1 MLHDTPISPPAVRAL
16 CRGRAWRVSEY
27 VCTAGPGD
35 RPFEEQHGDVAIAA
49 VIDGTFTYRSDGGT
63 AMLYPGAFL
72 LGNAGTCYQCGHDHG
87 TGDRCISFHVAPE
100 YFAEIAA
107 SMAGSA
113 RFQFPSPML
122 PAAPQL
128 LPWLAHIEAGTAFVE
143 SPRSSESIDET
154 AARLVEAVIGAAAGR
169 TPLPVRVSPRDVR
182 RIGDAVRHVEVN
194 AADALDLDTLARV
207 AIMSRYHFLRTF
219 RHVVGMTPYQ
229 FLLGVRMRRAAV
241 RLATSSAP
249 VSAIAFDAGFGDL
262 STFNAR
268 FRAAFGMTPTAF
280 RSRERLQAG
289 RVPIGTMERRRPA
302 AVGAARPQNGG
313 RDASPHARPPGATTR
328 A

>member
-1 MLHDTPISPPAVRAL
+1 
-16 CRGRAWRVSEY
+16 

-49 VIDGTFTYRSDGGT
+49 VIDGTFTYRSSYGA
-63 AMLYPGAFL
+63 AMLHPGAFL
-72 LGNAGTCYQCGHDHG
+72 LGNAAACYECGHDHG
-87 TGDRCISFHVAPE
+87 AGDRCISFHVAPE

-113 RFQFPSPML
+113 RFRFPAPML
-122 PAAPQL
+122 PATPQL
-128 LPWLAHIEAGTAFVE
+128 LPWLARIEAGTAFAE
-143 SPRSSESIDET
+143 PPGIDET
-154 AARLVEAVIGAAAGR
+154 AAQLVEAVIGAVSGR
-169 TPLPVRVSPRDVR
+169 TPLPVRVSPRDVQ
-182 RIGDAVRHVEVN
+182 RIGDAVRHIEVN
-194 AADALDLDTLARV
+194 AAETLDLDALAGV

-219 RHVVGMTPYQ
+219 RHIIGMTPYQ

-249 VSAIAFDAGFGDL
+249 VSVIAFDAGFGDL

-280 RSRERLQAG
+280 RSRERIQSGRRAG
-289 RVPIGTMERRRPA
+289 AVERRRLA
-302 AVGAARPQNGG
+302 AIGAVRPQSGG
-313 RDASPHARPPGATTR
+313 RHARPPAQRIAREQCQTSSLE
-328 A
+328 